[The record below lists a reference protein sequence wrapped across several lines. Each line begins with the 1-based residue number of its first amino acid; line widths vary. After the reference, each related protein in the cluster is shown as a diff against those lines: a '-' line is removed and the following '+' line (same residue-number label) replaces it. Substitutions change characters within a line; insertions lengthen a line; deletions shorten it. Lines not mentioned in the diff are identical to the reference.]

1 MEVSLAAG
9 NVYIVELG
17 DSGAVLE
24 PNELGSDFTVTLQGT
39 EIATSSGG
47 DVANL
52 SELQDVDTGNLNS
65 ATNRFVLIYDTVS
78 SKFKFVNPDEV
89 VDAAVG
95 ATVPGGAP
103 AVSGLTQ
110 AAVDYLDETLDD
122 KIDLDGGSF

>member
-95 ATVPGGAP
+95 ASVPGGAP

-122 KIDLDGGSF
+122 KIDLDGGSW

>member
-17 DSGAVLE
+17 DSGAILE

-39 EIATSSGG
+39 EIATSGG

-52 SELQDVDTGNLNS
+52 SELQDVATGNLNS

-122 KIDLDGGSF
+122 KIDLDGGSW